1 MSWTVDDYL
10 DVEEND
16 LEWFESNP
24 DRILRRRPAFPL
36 EREAL
41 NEHPLVQRGVAPSP
55 DRSETLWALV
65 LREAP
70 ITRLYYTDPEDFYDY
85 GEPAVND
92 DFTLMMMWDK
102 LHRKGSLAG
111 ALKLDCSCDR
121 ADLFLLHT
129 IRIDLRYLQGF
140 KADLNDYRKHQ
151 RKTLTLQ

>member
-24 DRILRRRPAFPL
+24 DRILRRRTAFPF
-36 EREAL
+36 EVEAL
-41 NEHPLVQRGVAPSP
+41 DESASQWGVERSICES
-55 DRSETLWALV
+55 SETLWALV

-102 LHRKGSLAG
+102 IMKKPNKTTSLIKVNNAG
-111 ALKLDCSCDR
+111 RISISGTL
-121 ADLFLLHT
+121 
-129 IRIDLRYLQGF
+129 IDLHYLQGF
-140 KADLNDYRKHQ
+140 KAAMIAYRKHQ